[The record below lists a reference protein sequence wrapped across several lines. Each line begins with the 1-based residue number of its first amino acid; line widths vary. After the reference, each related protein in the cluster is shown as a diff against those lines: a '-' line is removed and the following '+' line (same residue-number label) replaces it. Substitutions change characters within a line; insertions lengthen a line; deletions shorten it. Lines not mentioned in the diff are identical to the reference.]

1 MDTTATTTPT
11 ANSQAEPRFRFA
23 NYYLASGSR
32 VNAIFRETFERQRG
46 MIGDS
51 IFIPVVL
58 FGLLFFFFFRF
69 TCLVIQQRGL
79 FGLSFSLLV
88 PPSHIIKIVVLF
100 GFGFLLFCV
109 IRLIGLR
116 AGSHECT
123 DFCPELFPISPTTSS
138 SSFLQLSRKFR
149 RNEIENRVVYPPPL

>member
-1 MDTTATTTPT
+1 
-11 ANSQAEPRFRFA
+11 
-23 NYYLASGSR
+23 
-32 VNAIFRETFERQRG
+32 
-46 MIGDS
+46 
-51 IFIPVVL
+51 
-58 FGLLFFFFFRF
+58 
-69 TCLVIQQRGL
+69 
-79 FGLSFSLLV
+79 
-88 PPSHIIKIVVLF
+88 LF

-149 RNEIENRVVYPPPL
+149 RNEIENRVVYPPPLWKKKKKKPALPSLVSFYFSIDESVTLVTIFLYGVRKRCSQ

>member
-32 VNAIFRETFERQRG
+32 VNAIFRVTFERQRG

-58 FGLLFFFFFRF
+58 FGLLFFS
-69 TCLVIQQRGL
+69 
-79 FGLSFSLLV
+79 FGLLAL
-88 PPSHIIKIVVLF
+88 
-100 GFGFLLFCV
+100 
-109 IRLIGLR
+109 
-116 AGSHECT
+116 
-123 DFCPELFPISPTTSS
+123 
-138 SSFLQLSRKFR
+138 
-149 RNEIENRVVYPPPL
+149 